1 MDRRFGWDTHGLPVE
16 FEIDK
21 KLKITGPED
30 VMRMGIEA
38 YNKECR
44 SGLVSIVITTTTIIT
59 TTTTTTTTPRSIVMK
74 YSGEW
79 ERVVGRMGRWID
91 FKRDYKTMY
100 PW

>member
-1 MDRRFGWDTHGLPVE
+1 MQ
-16 FEIDK
+16 
-21 KLKITGPED
+21 
-30 VMRMGIEA
+30 
-38 YNKECR
+38 
-44 SGLVSIVITTTTIIT
+44 VSSAIITTTTIIT
-59 TTTTTTTTPRSIVMK
+59 TIITTTTSRSIVMK

>member
-1 MDRRFGWDTHGLPVE
+1 MQ
-16 FEIDK
+16 
-21 KLKITGPED
+21 
-30 VMRMGIEA
+30 
-38 YNKECR
+38 
-44 SGLVSIVITTTTIIT
+44 VSSAIITTTTTITTIIT
-59 TTTTTTTTPRSIVMK
+59 TTTSRSIVMK